1 MLKDNFYDI
10 IRKNLLGDI
19 IMKEDLNEL
28 ITKAKLGSSDAK
40 EKIIEKTIPLI
51 KNWISIYST
60 YSISND
66 DLMESGILGVLKA
79 IDYFDFSK
87 NILFTSY
94 VSYWIKKE
102 MLDFI
107 NNNSRNIQIPIRFY
121 LKLRKLRDIEQY
133 IIYEKNYFPTD
144 EELLEEYNK
153 QNPNHILTLKQIK
166 AIRQHF
172 LKEASLN
179 EIIDEDIY
187 TPDKYFLKERLQLIM
202 DSNSNFEDEIIK
214 KIWFEKIHLILKGV
228 IPSNLTKREKEVLW
242 YRFGFDPNIEPLS
255 LREIGNLLN
264 ITRQGTYNSLKN
276 ALNKLKQILLVNKII
291 TREEYLEYQ
300 KENDEKEQSL

>member
-1 MLKDNFYDI
+1 
-10 IRKNLLGDI
+10 
-19 IMKEDLNEL
+19 MKEDLNEL

-214 KIWFEKIHLILKGV
+214 KIWFEKIQLILKGV

>member
-1 MLKDNFYDI
+1 
-10 IRKNLLGDI
+10 
-19 IMKEDLNEL
+19 MKEDLNEL

>member
-1 MLKDNFYDI
+1 
-10 IRKNLLGDI
+10 
-19 IMKEDLNEL
+19 MKEDLNEL

-51 KNWISIYST
+51 KSWISIYST

-107 NNNSRNIQIPIRFY
+107 NKNSRNIQIPIRFY

-255 LREIGNLLN
+255 LREIGKLLN